1 MEKTFISSSKSQYLV
16 YGSSLSERQ
25 SRSPVYLSTYLARL
39 LRSMARKLKSVVG
52 WWANLVLSLFW

>member
-16 YGSSLSERQ
+16 YGSSLSDRQ
-25 SRSPVYLSTYLARL
+25 RRSPVYLSTYLSRL